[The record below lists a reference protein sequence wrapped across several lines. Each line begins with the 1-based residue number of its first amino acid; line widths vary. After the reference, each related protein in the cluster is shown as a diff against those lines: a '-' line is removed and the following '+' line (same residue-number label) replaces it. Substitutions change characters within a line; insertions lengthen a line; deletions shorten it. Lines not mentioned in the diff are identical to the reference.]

1 MAERRKTRKVRPRL
15 REGTTAKETAVG
27 GQGVTWPRREPD
39 RVPGGADAVAD
50 RQGRAKASP
59 SACFLFSPHC
69 PLSGTGGV
77 PWQRGEEE
85 CEGLLQDS
93 GRKHWT
99 PGRSFAGAGR
109 AQRACPHR
117 TMPQRLVNKTH
128 MQTHQVYG
136 KRFYLLLEDLP

>member
-93 GRKHWT
+93 GRKLLD
-99 PGRSFAGAGR
+99 PRPVLCRGRQGTEGMSSPHDATAAG
-109 AQRACPHR
+109 
-117 TMPQRLVNKTH
+117 
-128 MQTHQVYG
+128 
-136 KRFYLLLEDLP
+136 E